1 MPKPKSK
8 PLHYSLKLIEEEKR
22 RVQARTQHRIA
33 QLVMA
38 TTTQPQIQENA
49 NTDSTAD
56 SDSRCNITMAFCFL
70 LILIHFNFNA
80 LYCNEPL

>member
-1 MPKPKSK
+1 MPKPKAK

-56 SDSRCNITMAFCFL
+56 SDSRCNITMAFCLF
-70 LILIHFNFNA
+70 ILMLYTA
-80 LYCNEPL
+80 LNLDKIYS